1 MKTFTTLVNE
11 KKDHDGMLMVVDV
24 QKEFEKFIPQ
34 NFVKMLI
41 KYCDNFHTVYQ
52 IWDSNDAKK
61 PSYTFPN
68 QKQAVIK
75 KFGTK
80 FSDDLEETVE
90 KLNKKYPNA
99 KEGDVFEF
107 DDINSYVVRVKNNH
121 SWFYVPEKMAQLF
134 KSLKGKKV
142 IVVGGADNECLQD
155 VFEAMESFGIKPE
168 YNKKYIYS
176 AKTSNQQIIN

>member
-1 MKTFTTLVNE
+1 MKKFTKLIIE
-11 KKDHDGMLMVVDV
+11 KNNSEGFLMVVDV

-34 NFVKMLI
+34 KFVEQLL
-41 KYCDNFHTVYQ
+41 KYCKNFHTVYQ

-68 QKQAVIK
+68 QKQAIIK

-80 FSDDLEETVE
+80 FSDDLEDTVAQ
-90 KLNKKYPNA
+90 LNKKYPKA

-121 SWFYVPEKMAQLF
+121 GWFYVPEKMAQLF
-134 KSLKGKKV
+134 NSLKGKKV

-155 VFEAMESFGIKPE
+155 VYEAMESFGIKPE
-168 YNKKYIYS
+168 YNKKFVYS
-176 AKTSNQQIIN
+176 AKTSNQQIMQ